1 MSVRSTADVSLPAYI
16 SSVYAT
22 EPLATKILERSSC
35 VPPLA
40 LLNEAIVA
48 WKATCPDSDI
58 PANAACQRLW
68 DEPLCRLK
76 RDSLIESASSPADRA
91 RLLAVGEWESGLWLQ
106 VLPSASIGTL
116 LDRSTFRIATSL
128 RLGSPCVIP
137 HRCSCGAVV
146 TNLGHHG
153 LSCTRSA
160 GRLSRH
166 HCINDVIRRALA
178 SAGVPAVLE
187 PNGLARD
194 DGKRP
199 DGMTL
204 VPWNM
209 GRALVWDAT
218 CVDTLAPSHLTGT
231 STRAG
236 AAASSAEELK
246 RRKYNCLSGDLTF
259 AAFGV
264 ETLGPWGPSAH
275 SLFKQIAK
283 RLEEATGDR
292 RAGGYFAQR
301 ISLAIQRGNA
311 ASVLG
316 TLEAGE
322 DLGQIFFL

>member
-1 MSVRSTADVSLPAYI
+1 MQSQDAGTSTANASLENHVQCKLCAQPRFFKDEA
-16 SSVYAT
+16 VAT
-22 EPLATKILERSSC
+22 WSA
-35 VPPLA
+35 A
-40 LLNEAIVA
+40 
-48 WKATCPDSDI
+48 CPDTDVPTD
-58 PANAACQRLW
+58 PASQRLW
-68 DEPLCRLK
+68 DAPLCRLK
-76 RDSLIESASSPADRA
+76 RNALVESASSPADRA

-106 VLPSASIGTL
+106 VLPSANIGTL

-128 RLGSPCVIP
+128 RLGSPCVVP
-137 HRCSCGAVV
+137 HLCRCGAFV

-160 GRLSRH
+160 GRITRH

-178 SAGVPAVLE
+178 SASVPAVLE
-187 PNGLARD
+187 PSGLARD

-204 VPWNM
+204 VPWKL

-218 CVDTLAPSHLTGT
+218 CVDTLAPSHIPGT
-231 STRAG
+231 SMQAG
-236 AAASSAEELK
+236 AAASTAEALK
-246 RRKYNCLSGDLTF
+246 RRKYDCLSGDLTF

-264 ETLGPWGPSAH
+264 ETQGPWGSGAH
-275 SLFKQIAK
+275 HLFKEIAK
-283 RLEEATGDR
+283 RLVETTGDR

-316 TLEAGE
+316 TFADG
-322 DLGQIFFL
+322 DDIGQLNF